1 MGGAVADII
10 GRLHWR
16 YGAFCGSRVASRAAT
31 SRGRNIL
38 LGEGIAHSNTG
49 STRL

>member
-1 MGGAVADII
+1 MSGAVADII

-16 YGAFCGSRVASRAAT
+16 YGAFCGSRAASRAAML
-31 SRGRNIL
+31 RGRNIL
-38 LGEGIAHSNTG
+38 LDEGTAHTSTG